1 MLKFF
6 RQIRQNLIS
15 QNKLSK
21 YLFYAIG
28 EIVLV
33 VIGILIALQ
42 INNANETRKQRI
54 VERSYLKRLV
64 VDLRENKNLW
74 KERINMQEQQLD
86 GANGILNLSFDENQ
100 NEKIRQML
108 PYFQALATL
117 DDIYINQVTF
127 NEMVSSGNLNLISS
141 DSIRLKLL
149 DLDKQYQII
158 MNGWENTVKN
168 NDKLIMDILRDETDS
183 DSFEFEIDTYWVQ
196 SGGGDP
202 VDWIYQLDG
211 RMRYIHFKDMAM
223 SGREQIFAPVG
234 EGNLN
239 WEKII
244 TACEETAVEWVWCLI
259 YADSFC
265 QVRDIE
271 PRKIHRFQ
279 LHGAW
284 PCKRPILIQAA
295 VVRPLNVVGIVC
307 F

>member
-74 KERINMQEQQLD
+74 KERINMQEKQLD

-168 NDKLIMDILRDETDS
+168 NDKLIMEPILDIMSFRYTFPLNPEQQAVHTRKYTQEELNEYLTLYLDEFRTLIKNKSFMNGLSMINANS
-183 DSFEFEIDTYWVQ
+183 DSNIQRFKQAESQ
-196 SGGGDP
+196 
-202 VDWIYQLDG
+202 VDELILL
-211 RMRYIHFKDMAM
+211 I
-223 SGREQIFAPVG
+223 EN
-234 EGNLN
+234 NL
-239 WEKII
+239 KI
-244 TACEETAVEWVWCLI
+244 V
-259 YADSFC
+259 
-265 QVRDIE
+265 
-271 PRKIHRFQ
+271 
-279 LHGAW
+279 
-284 PCKRPILIQAA
+284 
-295 VVRPLNVVGIVC
+295 N
-307 F
+307 